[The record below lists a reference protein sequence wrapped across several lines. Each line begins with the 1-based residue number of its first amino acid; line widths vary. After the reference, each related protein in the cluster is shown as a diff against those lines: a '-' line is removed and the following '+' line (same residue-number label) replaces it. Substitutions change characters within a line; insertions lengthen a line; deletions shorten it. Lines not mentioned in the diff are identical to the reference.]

1 MSKGA
6 PKTNAARA
14 LERLKIPF
22 RTLSYEV
29 DESDLSAPTVAR
41 KVGMDPRTVFKT
53 LLLRVEPLGKQ
64 PSGEIMAVI
73 PGDAELDLK
82 QAAKLCGAKRA
93 QLVPLKEVQPLTGYI
108 RGGVTALAAKKR
120 FAVLL
125 DASALEHPEIA
136 VSAGMRGL
144 QLILRPQDYQRAV
157 EATVGE
163 LTQPAP

>member
-1 MSKGA
+1 
-6 PKTNAARA
+6 
-14 LERLKIPF
+14 
-22 RTLSYEV
+22 
-29 DESDLSAPTVAR
+29 
-41 KVGMDPRTVFKT
+41 
-53 LLLRVEPLGKQ
+53 
-64 PSGEIMAVI
+64 MAVI

-82 QAAKLCGAKRA
+82 LAAKLCGAKRA

-125 DASALEHPEIA
+125 DASALEHSEIA

-144 QLILRPQDYQRAV
+144 QLILKPADYQRAV

-163 LTQPAP
+163 LTQAPE